1 MKSFFEDG
9 VNKKLDKF
17 LSCHDLTQA
26 VATQG
31 GVRTLSNVESVPI
44 KTKLPKTHAASLNHW
59 TTQSLASLC
68 WERGMQGERL
78 RELKAFPITS
88 LRCVELLES
97 QPVAKMHT
105 GAKILWSHQR
115 SVTHPQIQLSWKEDV
130 FIIQPKVKTSLTS
143 WEGKLIY
150 DHLTGSFSEWQ
161 HPLLV
166 SEVTILCFYLHP
178 VDEKVQTARCNL
190 GRARRMF
197 SGGGSIGCT

>member
-9 VNKKLDKF
+9 VNKKLDTF

-44 KTKLPKTHAASLNHW
+44 KTKLPIKNT
-59 TTQSLASLC
+59 
-68 WERGMQGERL
+68 
-78 RELKAFPITS
+78 
-88 LRCVELLES
+88 
-97 QPVAKMHT
+97 
-105 GAKILWSHQR
+105 R
-115 SVTHPQIQLSWKEDV
+115 SFTKPQDV

-143 WEGKLIY
+143 WEGKLKY

-178 VDEKVQTARCNL
+178 VDEKLQTARCNL
-190 GRARRMF
+190 GRARRTF
-197 SGGGSIGCT
+197 